1 MFSQLLLFTSSLNSA
16 LGWGVKELRIYDRW
30 YCGRAAGWL
39 LTTFLSGHFQYWRRG
54 KKKKTEHSSLLCS
67 LPELGITLLYET
79 NCMSAGGARW
89 VIWPDH
95 SDQYFWIYFCFSR
108 DNCWLSADIFSVVFL
123 LIRTLINHQR
133 PKSWGYTL
141 HTNESRV
148 LGSYIFYIDG
158 L

>member
-54 KKKKTEHSSLLCS
+54 KKKNNRAQFVIMFFARAWHNFTVWDKLHECR
-67 LPELGITLLYET
+67 
-79 NCMSAGGARW
+79 GARW

-95 SDQYFWIYFCFSR
+95 SDQYFCIYFCFSR

-141 HTNESRV
+141 HRNESRV

>member
-39 LTTFLSGHFQYWRRG
+39 LTTFLSSHFQYWRRG

-79 NCMSAGGARW
+79 NCVSAGRTRW
-89 VIWPDH
+89 VIRPGH

-108 DNCWLSADIFSVVFL
+108 DNCWLSPDIFSVVFCSSEL
-123 LIRTLINHQR
+123 SLIISDLNLEVILCTAM
-133 PKSWGYTL
+133 KAECWEVT
-141 HTNESRV
+141 
-148 LGSYIFYIDG
+148 FF
-158 L
+158 